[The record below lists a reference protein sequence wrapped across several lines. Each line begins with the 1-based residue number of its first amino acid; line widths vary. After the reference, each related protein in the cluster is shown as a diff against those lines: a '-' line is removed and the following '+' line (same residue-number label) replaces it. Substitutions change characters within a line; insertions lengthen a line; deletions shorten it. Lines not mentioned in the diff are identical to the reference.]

1 MPFWAARRQA
11 LDQLRV
17 DPADGTLAGAD
28 LATCGQQALRGAQ
41 EAGRSRFGP
50 GQHRAQRPAN
60 PHAVLDHAQGRR
72 ALAAWLA
79 EPGEGPVLE
88 FEQLLKVF
96 FADNG
101 TGADTLESLR
111 AAEEWARAR
120 CAESLAVGERYLEG
134 EGPFPERLPELQLT
148 SRFITDFY
156 LLVLQWAQWASTI
169 VEGWP
174 DDPRQAHHDPAV
186 VAETIERARTG
197 TPPRKSDD
205 EPKGPLPRRIK
216 DPILCWDQG
225 RLVPGSVICHASQT
239 VARGA
244 SRPEVH
250 RRSTLPALAGCEVV
264 VHFEDLY
271 FGRVGKPNFLG
282 DRTNLLLGETIELLL
297 RCPNVGDMNPI
308 RSLGDPVE

>member
-1 MPFWAARRQA
+1 MVSRGAPTTTSYAVLGLLAARPWTSYELTQQMERSLGRIWPRA
-11 LDQLRV
+11 VSKLYEEPKKLV
-17 DPADGTLAGAD
+17 DHGLARASTERSGRRTRTLY
-28 LATCGQQALRGAQ
+28 TIT
-41 EAGRSRFGP
+41 P
-50 GQHRAQRPAN
+50 K
-60 PHAVLDHAQGRR
+60 GRR

-101 TGADTLESLR
+101 TSADTLESLR

-174 DDPRQAHHDPAV
+174 DDPRQAHHDPAAV
-186 VAETIERARTG
+186 VETIKRARAG
-197 TPPRKSDD
+197 TRAAQV
-205 EPKGPLPRRIK
+205 R
-216 DPILCWDQG
+216 
-225 RLVPGSVICHASQT
+225 
-239 VARGA
+239 
-244 SRPEVH
+244 
-250 RRSTLPALAGCEVV
+250 
-264 VHFEDLY
+264 
-271 FGRVGKPNFLG
+271 
-282 DRTNLLLGETIELLL
+282 
-297 RCPNVGDMNPI
+297 
-308 RSLGDPVE
+308 